1 MHACLTFYTALEE
14 NEILGEGDLA
24 TVLEELL
31 PAQNQ
36 SRYIGLAL
44 KVPGYIV
51 EGIHQRYANPKD
63 CLHYVLLEILKQTDP
78 IPTWWVIANALKSQL
93 VGLPKLAR
101 DIQKKYCSSFSS
113 LCGGASGSTKYVY
126 M

>member
-1 MHACLTFYTALEE
+1 MYACLTFYTALEE
-14 NEILGEGDLA
+14 NKILDENDLA
-24 TVLEELL
+24 TVLQELL

-44 KVPGYIV
+44 EVPGYIV
-51 EGIHQRYANPKD
+51 EGIYQRCTEPKD
-63 CLHYVLLEILKQTDP
+63 RLHYVVLEILKQTDP
-78 IPTWWVIANALKSQL
+78 IPTWRVIANALESQL

-113 LCGGASGSTKYVY
+113 LCGGTYFR
-126 M
+126 